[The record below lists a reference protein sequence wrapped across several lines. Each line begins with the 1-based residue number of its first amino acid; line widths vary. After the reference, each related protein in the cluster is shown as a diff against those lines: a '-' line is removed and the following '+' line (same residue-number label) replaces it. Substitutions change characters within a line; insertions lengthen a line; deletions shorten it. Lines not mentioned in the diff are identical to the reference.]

1 LSTTPLISIV
11 DDDGVVGRAVESF
24 VTSIG
29 YLACTFTS
37 AKAFLQSSEMAETS
51 CLISDVQ
58 MPGLS
63 GIELQDRLGELGLN
77 IPMIFMTAYPDEAVR
92 RRALGKGAVCFL
104 HKPFDAKSLIECVE
118 NALNTRSGK
127 TTGD

>member
-1 LSTTPLISIV
+1 MSKTPLISIV

-104 HKPFDAKSLIECVE
+104 HKPFDAKSLIECIE
-118 NALNTRSGK
+118 NALKARGGK
-127 TTGD
+127 TAAD

>member
-1 LSTTPLISIV
+1 LSKTPLISIV

-37 AKAFLQSSEMAETS
+37 AKAFLQSPEMAETS

-58 MPGLS
+58 MPELS
-63 GIELQDRLGELGLN
+63 GIELQDRLRGLGLN

-92 RRALGKGAVCFL
+92 TRALGKGAICFL
-104 HKPFDAKSLIECVE
+104 HKPFDAKSLIECIE
-118 NALNTRSGK
+118 NALKARGGK
-127 TTGD
+127 TAAD